1 MVVERKNCYCLKVA
15 HSMMFANSMTDSYW
29 GEAILTTPY
38 LINHRLSKIL
48 AFWTV
53 DRLKYLHYF
62 PHTCILNSLS

>member
-1 MVVERKNCYCLKVA
+1 
-15 HSMMFANSMTDSYW
+15 MMFANSMTDSYW
-29 GEAILTTPY
+29 GEAILTAPY